1 MDESVLK
8 RVSYFSA
15 FPSMTDGVDIMVA
28 TMLQSLG
35 GNCQTAISR
44 DPIPLIKH
52 S

>member
-1 MDESVLK
+1 MNDAGRRPGMNSPGRRQES
-8 RVSYFSA
+8 
-15 FPSMTDGVDIMVA
+15 GVAA

-35 GNCQTAISR
+35 GNCQTAISG